1 MARRATNWWL
11 RSPNTN
17 NTNNVWNVN
26 SNGNYNNWNA
36 NNSYGVR
43 PALMEERVRVGIA
56 ESRVSIIKG
65 GHILSPVPRKAEDE
79 HITSMPGVP
88 RDARLLCGATW
99 QHTATALR
107 GRGRPAALRWRPPPL
122 YAQAKDL

>member
-43 PALMEERVRVGIA
+43 PALMEERVRVSIA

-65 GHILSPVPRKAEDE
+65 GHILSKPSPEGADK
-79 HITSMPGVP
+79 HITPMSGVL
-88 RDARLLCGATW
+88 RDS
-99 QHTATALR
+99 
-107 GRGRPAALRWRPPPL
+107 
-122 YAQAKDL
+122 

>member
-43 PALMEERVRVGIA
+43 PALMEERVRVGMA
-56 ESRVSIIKG
+56 ESRVSIVKG
-65 GHILSPVPRKAEDE
+65 GHILSSLPRGGEDKY
-79 HITSMPGVP
+79 IAPMPGVL
-88 RDARLLCGATW
+88 RDVRLLCGAVW

-107 GRGRPAALRWRPPPL
+107 GRGRPAALRRRPPL
-122 YAQAKDL
+122 FYAHVNDF

>member
-43 PALMEERVRVGIA
+43 PALMEERVRVSIA

-65 GHILSPVPRKAEDE
+65 GHILSPVSRETEDE
-79 HITSMPGVP
+79 HITPMPGVP
-88 RDARLLCGATW
+88 RDDRLLCGAVW
-99 QHTATALR
+99 QHTDTALR
-107 GRGRPAALRWRPPPL
+107 GRGRPAALRRGAAPV
-122 YAQAKDL
+122 YAHAKDL